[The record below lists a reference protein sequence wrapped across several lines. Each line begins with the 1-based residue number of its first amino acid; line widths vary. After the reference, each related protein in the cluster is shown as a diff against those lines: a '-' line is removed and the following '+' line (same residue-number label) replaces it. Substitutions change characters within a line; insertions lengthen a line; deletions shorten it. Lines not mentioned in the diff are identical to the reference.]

1 MIFTD
6 RFVYV
11 HEPKTGGSF
20 VTAAL
25 ARLYEVGW
33 SRRFRLRAML
43 RGQATHTHGRYGSFT
58 YHNLKHGTYSQ
69 VPPAHQQKPV
79 LATVRGPYEMYVSQY
94 EFGWWR
100 HWRMRR
106 YLTGVPDFRR
116 RFPRFPDLSFPEFV
130 ELWDAAMGDPDDVAG
145 AGRGAWT
152 RQFIRFYFREP
163 ERARIWPDEVLRNPE
178 ARRDAMPRIHFV
190 RTDRLGEGL
199 HAFLLDHGYRAED
212 VAFIREMGKVLP
224 GRGRNDDQRW
234 ERYYTPELKDR
245 VRRRERLLLEIFP
258 EFDV

>member
-20 VTAAL
+20 VTEAL
-25 ARLYEVGW
+25 LRLYGLEW
-33 SRRFRLRAML
+33 SKRLRLEAML
-43 RGQATHTHGRYGSFT
+43 RGHATRNGGPYGSFT

-69 VPPAHQQKPV
+69 VPPPHREKLV

-100 HWRMRR
+100 RR
-106 YLTGVPDFRR
+106 EVRRHFAAVPAFGR

-130 ELWDAAMGDPDDVAG
+130 ELWDAAMGDPEEE
-145 AGRGAWT
+145 GRGAWT

-163 ERARIWPDEVLRNPE
+163 ERVRAWPDDVLRDPE
-178 ARRDAMPRIHFV
+178 ARRAAMPRIHFV
-190 RTDRLGEGL
+190 PTDRLREGL
-199 HAFLLDHGYRAED
+199 HAFLLDRGYRPGD
-212 VAFIREMGKVLP
+212 VQFVLEMGKVLP
-224 GRGRNDDQRW
+224 GKGRSDEQRW
-234 ERYYTPELKDR
+234 ERYYTPELKAR
-245 VRRRERLLLEIFP
+245 VRRRERLLLEIIP

>member
-20 VTAAL
+20 VTEAL
-25 ARLYEVGW
+25 LRLYGMRW
-33 SRRFRLRAML
+33 SRRFRLEAML
-43 RGQATHTHGRYGSFT
+43 RGQVTRSGGPYGGLT

-69 VPPAHQQKPV
+69 VPPPHREKTV

-100 HWRMRR
+100 RREMRR
-106 YLTGVPDFRR
+106 YFAAVPEFGR

-130 ELWDAAMGDPDDVAG
+130 ELWDAAMGDPDEDG
-145 AGRGAWT
+145 GGRGAWT

-163 ERARIWPDEVLRNPE
+163 EQALSWPDDVLRDPD
-178 ARRDAMPRIHFV
+178 ARRAAMPRIHFV
-190 RTDRLGEGL
+190 RTDGVREGL
-199 HAFLLDHGYRAED
+199 HGFLLEQGYRADD
-212 VAFIREMGKVLP
+212 VRFVREMGKVLP
-224 GRGRNDDQRW
+224 GKGRGDGQRW
-234 ERYYTPELKDR
+234 ERYYTPELKER
-245 VRRRERLLLEIFP
+245 VRRRERMLLEMLP
-258 EFDV
+258 ELDV